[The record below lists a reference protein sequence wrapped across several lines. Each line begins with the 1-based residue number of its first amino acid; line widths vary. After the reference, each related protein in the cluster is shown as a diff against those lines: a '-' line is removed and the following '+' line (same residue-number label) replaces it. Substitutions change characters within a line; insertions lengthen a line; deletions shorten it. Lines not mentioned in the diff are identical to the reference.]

1 MVKDRATYQTGMR
14 AASPSPVTC
23 VTASRSVLKERARRE
38 EKTMKAAIARTAARF
53 RNILFATDF
62 SPAAAQAIPY
72 VKKIAR
78 HYDADLVA
86 LHVQQPLLNPTLP
99 PRGWTSEVEAAKAQN
114 HQHRAELLRAFEG
127 IRTLVVIEEGDI
139 QSRLNAAIE
148 RNNTDL
154 VVIGTRGRT
163 GLGKLLLGSVAE
175 EIFRTVSCPVLTVGP
190 RFDLCH
196 GAGGQFREILYATD
210 FSTQSQGAAA
220 YAVSLAQEF
229 QSRLILLHVIPE
241 PKAGDLVSAADVAT
255 SSEKLLR
262 KLVPPEA
269 EAWCKPEYFV
279 ERGDPAEK
287 ILEIAKLRETDL
299 IVLGVRP
306 EEGVPGAATHLAIAT
321 AHKVVS
327 HATCPVLTVRH

>member
-1 MVKDRATYQTGMR
+1 
-14 AASPSPVTC
+14 
-23 VTASRSVLKERARRE
+23 
-38 EKTMKAAIARTAARF
+38 MKAASARTAVRF

-72 VKKIAR
+72 VKKIAK

-163 GLGKLLLGSVAE
+163 GLGKVLLGSVAE

-190 RFDLCH
+190 LSDSSH
-196 GAGGQFREILYATD
+196 GVTDQFREILYATD
-210 FSTQSQGAAA
+210 FSTESQGAAA

-241 PKAGDLVSAADVAT
+241 QKAGDLVSAADVTA

-287 ILEIAKLRETDL
+287 ILEMAKLRDTDL

-306 EEGVPGAATHLAIAT
+306 EEGVPGAATHLPIAT